1 MFDFERIF
9 FLKHKDFS
17 VSVLFPIL
25 PYRVGAWKVVEKKSC
40 RIWHKSFKVKRLLT
54 QFGNRQFQE
63 WKSMLM
69 ASTLE
74 NATFIAIFSDFPKI
88 NQVCKI
94 RIGSHLRMC
103 GWSNSNYAE
112 LGEWW
117 GRREKYICL
126 GSDHRNKKWKW
137 YQIVNNALD
146 LENACSKKSILFFK
160 VSFWKSPI
168 HCYEVWTLAAF
179 CV

>member
-1 MFDFERIF
+1 MWHCKDPHKKAIGSIMCGLRCLILKESF
-9 FLKHKDFS
+9 FLKHKDFPAL
-17 VSVLFPIL
+17 VLFPIL

-63 WKSMLM
+63 WKSMLL

-74 NATFIAIFSDFPKI
+74 SATFIAIFSDFPKI
-88 NQVCKI
+88 NQVCTI

-112 LGEWW
+112 LGEW
-117 GRREKYICL
+117 GRREKYICFL
-126 GSDHRNKKWKW
+126 KEVITDIESESDIKLSTMH
-137 YQIVNNALD
+137 
-146 LENACSKKSILFFK
+146 
-160 VSFWKSPI
+160 
-168 HCYEVWTLAAF
+168 WT
-179 CV
+179 